1 MSSPRA
7 RAQTTTSSGPPSR
20 ASMFFPNLPKR
31 PSISRLFGVGNSNH
45 DLINSAPRESRH
57 SSSSSESYM
66 TSDDDDQQQV
76 AQYANPKRQTRPPRV
91 SLDIPDG
98 SFAPSLSPTK
108 DAPET
113 EAESGHRRRLL
124 APKRSAQTP
133 IADMF
138 KSPLTAAVATTAPS
152 TVTATA
158 VSSKTMPP
166 RLGLQLGNS
175 QDVDEMGWSRGV
187 LDAAASA
194 SLGHR

>member
-1 MSSPRA
+1 
-7 RAQTTTSSGPPSR
+7 
-20 ASMFFPNLPKR
+20 
-31 PSISRLFGVGNSNH
+31 
-45 DLINSAPRESRH
+45 
-57 SSSSSESYM
+57 M

-113 EAESGHRRRLL
+113 EAESGTSPSSASAKRL
-124 APKRSAQTP
+124 AQTP

-194 SLGHR
+194 SLGHLLSSEFLRDKEFSWLPDGGEGEESQHDWYTRESPRSGPLCQAWKLIRITHERLFLEDCHSAKRT

>member
-76 AQYANPKRQTRPPRV
+76 AQYANPKRQTRPPRRTRDRGGIGA
-91 SLDIPDG
+91 S
-98 SFAPSLSPTK
+98 PSSASAK
-108 DAPET
+108 
-113 EAESGHRRRLL
+113 RL
-124 APKRSAQTP
+124 AQTP